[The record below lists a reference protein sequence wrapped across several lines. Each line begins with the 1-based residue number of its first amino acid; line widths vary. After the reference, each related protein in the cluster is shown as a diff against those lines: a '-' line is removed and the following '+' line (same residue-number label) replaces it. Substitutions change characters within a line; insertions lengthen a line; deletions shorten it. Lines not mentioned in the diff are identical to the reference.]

1 MNDRRYVFHF
11 RPKPKPKLEKH
22 LALGRIPKPKVQ
34 IYIKMGVIWLK
45 FNVSN
50 QRPDQYTYQ
59 VSVYWYWYFL
69 FWFSNTGNDTSY
81 FKNILK
87 YWYFSILFIISISNF
102 LKKCFTRMLAF
113 IFYFLHIITNTVP
126 DPIFIGCQFCLLQN
140 LLKPL
145 RNLIF
150 DRHLEKLKEKRNLGL
165 F

>member
-1 MNDRRYVFHF
+1 MFLLSETWPVYL
-11 RPKPKPKLEKH
+11 PSIS
-22 LALGRIPKPKVQ
+22 A
-34 IYIKMGVIWLK
+34 
-45 FNVSN
+45 
-50 QRPDQYTYQ
+50 
-59 VSVYWYWYFL
+59 VYWYIL
-69 FWFSNTGNDTSY
+69 FWFSNTVNDTSY

-87 YWYFSILFIISISNF
+87 YWYFSILFIVSISNF
-102 LKKCFTRMLAF
+102 LKKCFTRMLPF

-150 DRHLEKLKEKRNLGL
+150 DRHLRKRIRKTKPLRLHLEKPKEKRNLGL